1 MFKGGNLT
9 FTFLRKY
16 EALWNLEQSQI
27 HKYAKYGP
35 HWNHGKKSEIRKY
48 AKYAKYGPLWNYG
61 KKSEIRKYAKYA
73 KYGPL
78 WDHGKN
84 LKYVNTSNTGH
95 FEILKKNLKYV
106 NTSNTLNTEYFKI
119 LKEKSQ
125 IRKYVKYAK
134 YGPLWNLEKSQIR
147 KYVKYA
153 KYGPLWNLEEKI
165 WNK

>member
-61 KKSEIRKYAKYA
+61 KNLKYVNTLNTGYFEIME
-73 KYGPL
+73 
-78 WDHGKN
+78 KN

-134 YGPLWNLEKSQIR
+134 YGPLWNLE
-147 KYVKYA
+147 
-153 KYGPLWNLEEKI
+153 EKI